1 MVLLL
6 HHVAILFFFLVVGC
20 CCPTLLQAFSGCTQ
34 QQQQS
39 RQSFVSTKCRQKRHP
54 SLPRTLS
61 TTTTALFD
69 INEWRDFAILP
80 TESSSSS
87 PSVTNPA
94 AASAQQEEV
103 LPTRPICLLPFPFP
117 ELLLQGETKQLR
129 LYEDRFLKLFDY
141 VMENHGGVVGMGLLV
156 NGGDILEMVPLCE
169 IEAYNR
175 MGDGFGIFVTIRVVG
190 RAQLLDIT
198 HQEPFIRAVCVEAFD
213 QPIGSGQHDK
223 LQTLVNNMEDNIWAM
238 ADYSQQLQDLL
249 SVKDEYDIDFMND
262 DDDEEEDDDDEEVSG
277 TNEVENQFERD
288 LTPGCFSGRRR

>member
-1 MVLLL
+1 M
-6 HHVAILFFFLVVGC
+6 
-20 CCPTLLQAFSGCTQ
+20 
-34 QQQQS
+34 
-39 RQSFVSTKCRQKRHP
+39 
-54 SLPRTLS
+54 
-61 TTTTALFD
+61 
-69 INEWRDFAILP
+69 
-80 TESSSSS
+80 
-87 PSVTNPA
+87 TNPA

-141 VMENHGGVVGMGLLV
+141 VMENHGGVVGMGLLA

-213 QPIGSGQHDK
+213 QPIDFDQHDN
-223 LQTLVNNMEDNIWAM
+223 LQHLMDNIEVNIRAM
-238 ADYSQQLQDLL
+238 AGYTQELYDLR
-249 SVKDEYDIDFMND
+249 SVKDEDDIDFMND
-262 DDDEEEDDDDEEVSG
+262 DDEDEEDDDDDEEVSG
-277 TNEVENQFERD
+277 TNKNEN
-288 LTPGCFSGRRR
+288 